1 MEGSLASLIAELD
14 EQKTLEEVR
23 RALDGG
29 ADPLSIVDD
38 LREGMAAVGVKF
50 ESREYFLPDL
60 ILSAELFKDAI
71 SLIEPHLKGQSTS
84 SKGLV
89 VIGTVQGDVHDIG
102 KNIVATML
110 RCSGYDVHDLGTDV
124 PPSAFVDEVRETGA
138 GLVAMSGLLTL
149 GFESMKKTVDA
160 FTDAGLRQSVKM
172 IIGGGPTNEAV
183 VEFCGADACG
193 KDPTDALRLADTYVE
208 GDLKVT

>member
-50 ESREYFLPDL
+50 ES
-60 ILSAELFKDAI
+60 I
-71 SLIEPHLKGQSTS
+71 IEPHLQGQSTS